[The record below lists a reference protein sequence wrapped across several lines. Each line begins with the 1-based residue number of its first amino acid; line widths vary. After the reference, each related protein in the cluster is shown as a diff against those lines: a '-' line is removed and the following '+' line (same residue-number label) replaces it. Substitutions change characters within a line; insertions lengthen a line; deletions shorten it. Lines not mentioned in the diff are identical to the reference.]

1 MEENLMK
8 KFLAVLTALI
18 VMSLSFAGAALA
30 ADSTAEKLSVVATN
44 FPAFDLARQVAGG
57 SADVTMLLP
66 PGAESHSYE
75 PTPRDILAIQNADLF
90 IYVGGENDT
99 WVDGILSS
107 FDHEVPVLRLID
119 CVNAVE
125 EVTVEGMQPEEE
137 EEEEASDEG
146 EIEYDEHV
154 WTSPKNAVAI
164 EQAVAKELSTLDPAN
179 AATYQANSDAYTEKL
194 TALDSAYADFF
205 AGVANKTLIVG
216 DRFPLRY
223 FADEF
228 GLTYYAAFPGCSNE
242 TEPSAATIA
251 FLIDKVKSTGVT
263 TVFYIE
269 FSNHLVADSIAE
281 QTGAKTA
288 LIHSCHNVSQADLD
302 EGATYLSLMTKNLE
316 TLKGAMK

>member
-1 MEENLMK
+1 MK
-8 KFLAVLTALI
+8 KRLAVLTALV
-18 VMSLSFAGAALA
+18 VMSTLFAGVALA
-30 ADSTAEKLSVVATN
+30 EDSASGKITVVATN
-44 FPAFDLARQVAGG
+44 FPAFDLARQVAGD

-75 PTPRDILAIQNADLF
+75 PTPRDILKIQNADLF

-137 EEEEASDEG
+137 EKDASDEG

-154 WTSPKNAVAI
+154 WTSPKNAILI
-164 EQAVAKELSTLDPAN
+164 EQAVAKELSALDPAN
-179 AATYQANSDAYTEKL
+179 AASYQANSGAYTQKL

-205 AGVANKTLIVG
+205 AGVTNKTLIVG

-242 TEPSAATIA
+242 AEPSAATIA
-251 FLIDKVKSTGVT
+251 FLIDKVKSTGVS

-288 LIHSCHNVSQADLD
+288 LFHSCHNVSQQDLD
-302 EGATYLSLMTKNLE
+302 AGATYLSIMTQNLE